1 MKKRLSL
8 FILIFALISTY
19 LFSEDYC
26 IGSNTDFGLITEI
39 SPMQNKEDGYKV
51 VFIKE
56 GISLTYTVKNGSTL
70 ELKDFWLTEVIT
82 HHYYVEF
89 VKDNIISL
97 KETKMQ

>member
-8 FILIFALISTY
+8 FILIFALISTC

-51 VFIKE
+51 VFIKK

-70 ELKDFWLTEVIT
+70 ELKDFWFSEVVT
-82 HHYYVEF
+82 YHYYVED
-89 VKDNIISL
+89 VKDNAISL
-97 KETKMQ
+97 KKIEIQ

>member
-8 FILIFALISTY
+8 FILIFALTSTY

-51 VFIKE
+51 VFIKK

-70 ELKDFWLTEVIT
+70 ELKDFWFSELIT
-82 HHYYVEF
+82 YCYYVEF
-89 VKDNIISL
+89 VKDNAISL
-97 KETKMQ
+97 KKIEV